1 MKIIHSQDTFYQLIR
16 YGFVGGIAF
25 VADYG
30 SLYALTEWCG
40 IQYLVSAALAFII
53 GLTINYLLSNWIV
66 FSTHRLQ
73 NRWIEFAIFAVIG
86 VIGLGLNEVIMYVCC
101 EKIGMH
107 YMVAKLIST
116 ALVFLW
122 NFFVRK
128 LILFNQHNNA

>member
-1 MKIIHSQDTFYQLIR
+1 MKILNSQDTLYQLIR

-25 VADYG
+25 VADYS
-30 SLYALTEWCG
+30 SLYTLTEWFG
-40 IQYLVSAALAFII
+40 LQYLVSAAVAFII

-86 VIGLGLNEVIMYVCC
+86 IIGLGLNEAIMYVCC

-128 LILFNQHNNA
+128 LTLFNQHNNA